1 MVVEPLAPPAA
12 VTSFC
17 RNLADSLELW
27 ARSSWSWAD
36 AHFRSLMVRSS
47 ALVDFSLACDIISNA
62 SEDSRRT
69 SIMMSSIILLC
80 FPFFAEN
87 INHQLI
93 VCVWQLSVFLS
104 NLIPLMHSCFG
115 AFAEDSCWFF
125 FAHNAS
131 RTQILWISSN
141 DFIVVQPLVAC

>member
-1 MVVEPLAPPAA
+1 MVVEPLAPPAS
-12 VTSFC
+12 VTIFC
-17 RNLADSLELW
+17 RNLANSLELW
-27 ARSSWSWAD
+27 ARSLWSWAD

-62 SEDSRRT
+62 SEDSRHT

-80 FPFFAEN
+80 FPFFAEK

-93 VCVWQLSVFLS
+93 VCIWQLSVFYQNWYHWL
-104 NLIPLMHSCFG
+104 HSCFG

-131 RTQILWISSN
+131 RAQILWISSN
-141 DFIVVQPLVAC
+141 DFIGVQPLVSC